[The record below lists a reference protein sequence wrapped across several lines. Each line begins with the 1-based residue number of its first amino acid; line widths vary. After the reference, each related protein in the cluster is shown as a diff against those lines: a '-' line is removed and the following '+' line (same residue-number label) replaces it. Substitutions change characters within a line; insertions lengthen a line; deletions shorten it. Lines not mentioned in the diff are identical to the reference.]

1 MKIREKRLNINE
13 QCLRD
18 SLKVWLFFWERR
30 KEEFKKKKI

>member
-18 SLKVWLFFWERR
+18 PLKVWLSSWERR